1 MRQDDREITGSATAR
16 QPDACLVFP
25 PLVVGSIG
33 SYYPS
38 LAVLASYL
46 QQSGRTAWQV
56 DLNEDFAAY
65 LLAGGRLSRC
75 AAGDFGDGVTHAVDS
90 PERIAAR

>member
-1 MRQDDREITGSATAR
+1 MRQDDRELAGSATAG

-25 PLVVGSIG
+25 PLVVGSFG

-46 QQSGRTAWQV
+46 Q
-56 DLNEDFAAY
+56 
-65 LLAGGRLSRC
+65 
-75 AAGDFGDGVTHAVDS
+75 
-90 PERIAAR
+90 